1 MRDRRILGGPLVFGL
16 IVGACARPSG
26 APLAPA
32 GGETGCLLA
41 ASPATRPPVITVALT
56 DSVDPTHA
64 PVPRNDAERLVFR
77 HLYETLVRFDC
88 QGRAVPAL
96 AESWTSSDGG
106 RRWTFTLR
114 SGAQFWDGAPV
125 TARDVVVGK
134 GGAGYTLT
142 PIDARVVGVWLARG
156 SDAVPAFIADPALA
170 VTKPA
175 PSGDWPI
182 GTGSYWVTGT
192 NTTAEEIRA
201 QSPVGDTL
209 VFRQAS
215 GTDPRDLLDAGVD
228 LIVTRDRSV
237 ADYAATQAAFAV
249 VELPWDRIY
258 VFAAAEPPAVRLDG
272 LEQAVRTE
280 ARRPQGAGG
289 GGGGSFWWEELQAC
303 GPPPVATAPPPPPGP
318 RRIAYLR
325 RDAAGRDLAGRIAA
339 LGGGVA
345 AGLAPA
351 DFARALAAG
360 TAAGYVLA
368 LPRAVSDACRAARDL
383 LPPWPVSVA
392 PLVETRARAVVRR
405 GVSRWAV
412 DGDGTVHLAPQ

>member
-1 MRDRRILGGPLVFGL
+1 MPSRSPLFLAVL
-16 IVGACARPSG
+16 LAGACAHPART
-26 APLAPA
+26 PLAPA
-32 GGETGCLLA
+32 AGAAGCLVA
-41 ASPATRPPVITVALT
+41 PGSATRSPPRPSVITAALT

-88 QGRAVPAL
+88 EGRAVPAL
-96 AESWTSSDGG
+96 AESWTSSEGG
-106 RRWTFTLR
+106 QRWAFTLR
-114 SGAQFWDGAPV
+114 ADAQFWDGAPV

-156 SDAVPAFIADPALA
+156 SDDVPAFLADPALA

-175 PSGDWPI
+175 PGGDWPI
-182 GTGSYWVTGT
+182 GTGRYWVTGA
-192 NTTAEEIRA
+192 NTTSQEIRA
-201 QSPVGDTL
+201 LSSAGDTL
-209 VFRQAS
+209 VFRQAAAS
-215 GTDPRDLLDAGVD
+215 DPRDLLDAGVD
-228 LIVTRDRSV
+228 LLVTRDRPV
-237 ADYAATQAAFAV
+237 LDYAATQPAFAV

-258 VFAAAEPPAVRLDG
+258 VFATVERPTMRLDG
-272 LEQAVRTE
+272 LEQAVRSE
-280 ARRPQGAGG
+280 ARRPQ
-289 GGGGSFWWEELQAC
+289 GGSFWWEELQAC
-303 GPPPVATAPPPPPGP
+303 GPPPVAAPPAASPGATPP
-318 RRIAYLR
+318 RRIAYVR
-325 RDAAGRDLAGRIAA
+325 GDPTGRDLAGRIAA

-351 DFARALAAG
+351 DFAKALGAG
-360 TAAGYVLA
+360 TGAGYVLA
-368 LPRAVSDACRAARDL
+368 LPRAVPEPCRAARDL

-405 GVSRWAV
+405 GVSRWGM

>member
-1 MRDRRILGGPLVFGL
+1 LPAYRGALTFAVLL
-16 IVGACARPSG
+16 VGACARPSG

-32 GGETGCLLA
+32 GAEAGCLLA
-41 ASPATRPPVITVALT
+41 TGSAARPPVITVALT

-77 HLYETLVRFDC
+77 HLYETLVTLDC

-142 PIDARVVGVWLARG
+142 PLQPRVVGVWLARG
-156 SDAVPAFIADPALA
+156 ADGVPAFLADPALA
-170 VTKPA
+170 LTKPA
-175 PSGDWPI
+175 PGGDWPI
-182 GTGSYWVTGT
+182 GTGSYWVTGA
-192 NTTAEEIRA
+192 NTTPEEIRA

-215 GTDPRDLLDAGVD
+215 GRDARDLLDAGVD
-228 LIVTRDRSV
+228 LLVTRDRSV

-258 VFAAAEPPAVRLDG
+258 VFATADPPAVRLDG

-280 ARRPQGAGG
+280 ARRPQA
-289 GGGGSFWWEELQAC
+289 GSFWWENLQAC
-303 GPPPVATAPPPPPGP
+303 GPPPVAAPPAATPGP
-318 RRIAYLR
+318 RRIAYVR
-325 RDAAGRDLAGRIAA
+325 GDAAGRDLAGRIAA
-339 LGGGVA
+339 LSGGVA

-360 TAAGYVLA
+360 SSAGYILA
-368 LPRAVSDACRAARDL
+368 LPRAVPDPCRAARDL

-405 GVSRWAV
+405 GVSRWVV
-412 DGDGTVHLAPQ
+412 DGDGTVHLAKQ

>member
-1 MRDRRILGGPLVFGL
+1 MSASRVSFTLALL
-16 IVGACARPSG
+16 ASACAHPSG

-32 GGETGCLLA
+32 GGAAGCLLA
-41 ASPATRPPVITVALT
+41 AGSSARAPVITVALI

-88 QGRAVPAL
+88 QGRAEPAL

-114 SGAQFWDGAPV
+114 SDAQFWDGAPV

-142 PIDARVVGVWLARG
+142 PLQPGVVGVWLARG
-156 SDAVPAFIADPALA
+156 SDAVPAFLADPALA
-170 VTKPA
+170 VTKAA

-182 GTGSYWVTGT
+182 GTGSYWVTDA
-192 NTTAEEIRA
+192 NTTPKEIRA
-201 QSPVGDTL
+201 QSPLGDTL
-209 VFRQAS
+209 VFRRAS
-215 GTDPRDLLDAGVD
+215 GSDPRDLLEAGVD

-249 VELPWDRIY
+249 VELPWDRVY
-258 VFAAAEPPAVRLDG
+258 VFATAEPPAVRLDG
-272 LEQAVRTE
+272 LEQAVRSE
-280 ARRPQGAGG
+280 ARRPQ
-289 GGGGSFWWEELQAC
+289 GGSFWWEELQVC
-303 GPPPVATAPPPPPGP
+303 GPPSVAAPPPPAATPGP
-318 RRIAYLR
+318 RRIAYVR
-325 RDAAGRDLAGRIAA
+325 GDAAGRDLASRIAA
-339 LGGGVA
+339 LGGGGGVA

-351 DFARALAAG
+351 DFAKALVGG
-360 TAAGYVLA
+360 TAAAYVVA
-368 LPRAVSDACRAARDL
+368 LPRTVPDPCRAARDL

-405 GVSRWAV
+405 GVSRWVV
-412 DGDGTVHLAPQ
+412 DGDGTVYLAPQ

>member
-1 MRDRRILGGPLVFGL
+1 MRHRRTLGGPLVFVL
-16 IVGACARPSG
+16 LVGACARSSR

-32 GGETGCLLA
+32 GGATGCLVVPGSA
-41 ASPATRPPVITVALT
+41 ARAPVITVALA

-114 SGAQFWDGAPV
+114 ADVQFWDGAPV

-134 GGAGYTLT
+134 GGVGYTLT
-142 PIDARVVGVWLARG
+142 PLEPRVVGVWLARG
-156 SDAVPAFIADPALA
+156 SDAVPAFLADPALA

-175 PSGDWPI
+175 PGGDWPI
-182 GTGSYWVTGT
+182 GTGRYWVTGA
-192 NTTAEEIRA
+192 TTTPQEIRA
-201 QSPVGDTL
+201 HSSAGDTL

-215 GTDPRDLLDAGVD
+215 GSDPRDLLDAGVD
-228 LIVTRDRSV
+228 LLVTRDPSV
-237 ADYAATQAAFAV
+237 LDYAATQPAFAV
-249 VELPWDRIY
+249 VELPWDRAY
-258 VFAAAEPPAVRLDG
+258 VLAAAEPLAARLDG

-280 ARRPQGAGG
+280 ARRAQGG
-289 GGGGSFWWEELQAC
+289 GWWEDLRAC
-303 GPPPVATAPPPPPGP
+303 GPPPVAAVPTPSPGS
-318 RRIAYLR
+318 RRIAYAR
-325 RDAAGRDLAGRIAA
+325 GDAAGRGLAGRIAA
-339 LGGGVA
+339 LSGGVA

-351 DFARALAAG
+351 DFVRALAAG
-360 TAAGYVLA
+360 SHAGYILA
-368 LPRAVSDACRAARDL
+368 LPRAVPDPCRAARDL

-405 GVSRWAV
+405 GVSRWVV
-412 DGDGTVHLAPQ
+412 DGDGTVHLVPQ